1 MIEILYP
8 EICNLYGDSGNI
20 LLMSKM
26 NLKLTKTLFNDEPY
40 FVKNDVKMIYMGPT
54 PEDMLEQIISKLE
67 PYKKRIEELIKN
79 NVYFLFTGN
88 ALDIFSKEIV
98 LSNGKKLNG
107 LGLIDVYVTYKE
119 RYNTLVLGEGEKPIV
134 GYKSQNSYYKSNEE
148 ALFHL
153 KREYSNNLLEGIRK
167 NNFMGTNLLG
177 PILVLNPLFTKELF
191 KELGY
196 NDDIL
201 YYDELVKAYQKRVE
215 EYKIVNLI

>member
-40 FVKNDVKMIYMGPT
+40 FVNNDVKMIYMGPT

-79 NVYFLFTGN
+79 NVYFLCTGN

-98 LSNGKKLNG
+98 LSNGKKING
-107 LGLIDVYVTYKE
+107 LGLIDVYITYKE

>member
-40 FVKNDVKMIYMGPT
+40 FVKNDVKMIYMGPI

-79 NVYFLFTGN
+79 NVYFLCTGN
-88 ALDIFSKEIV
+88 ALDIFSKEII
-98 LSNGKKLNG
+98 LSNGKKVNG

-153 KREYSNNLLEGIRK
+153 KREYSNNLLEGVRK

-191 KELGY
+191 KEFGY

-215 EYKIVNLI
+215 EYKTVNLI

>member
-79 NVYFLFTGN
+79 NVYFLCTGN
-88 ALDIFSKEIV
+88 ALDIFSKEII

-134 GYKSQNSYYKSNEE
+134 GYKSQNSYYKLNEE

-153 KREYSNNLLEGIRK
+153 KREYSNNLLEGVRK

>member
-40 FVKNDVKMIYMGPT
+40 FAKNDVKMIYMGPT

-79 NVYFLFTGN
+79 NVYFLCTGN
-88 ALDIFSKEIV
+88 ALDIFSKEII
-98 LSNGKKLNG
+98 LSNGKKVNG

-153 KREYSNNLLEGIRK
+153 KREYSNNLLEGVRK

-215 EYKIVNLI
+215 EYKTVNLI

>member
-79 NVYFLFTGN
+79 NVYFLCTGN
-88 ALDIFSKEIV
+88 ALDIFSKEII

-153 KREYSNNLLEGIRK
+153 KREYSNNLLEGVRK

-201 YYDELVKAYQKRVE
+201 YYDELVKAYQKRAE
-215 EYKIVNLI
+215 EYKTVNLI

>member
-79 NVYFLFTGN
+79 NVYFLCTGN
-88 ALDIFSKEIV
+88 ALDIFSKEII

-153 KREYSNNLLEGIRK
+153 KREYSNNLLEGVRK

-215 EYKIVNLI
+215 EYKTVNLI

>member
-88 ALDIFSKEIV
+88 ALDIFSKEII
-98 LSNGKKLNG
+98 LSNGKKING

-153 KREYSNNLLEGIRK
+153 KREYSNNLLEGVRK

>member
-79 NVYFLFTGN
+79 NVYFLCTGN

-98 LSNGKKLNG
+98 LSNGKKVNG

-153 KREYSNNLLEGIRK
+153 KREYSNNLLEGVRK

-215 EYKIVNLI
+215 EYKTVNLI

>member
-79 NVYFLFTGN
+79 NVYFLCTGN
-88 ALDIFSKEIV
+88 ALDIFSKEII
-98 LSNGKKLNG
+98 LSNGKKVNG

-153 KREYSNNLLEGIRK
+153 KREYSNNLLEGVRK

>member
-8 EICNLYGDSGNI
+8 EICNLYGDSGNT

-40 FVKNDVKMIYMGPT
+40 FVNNDVKMIYMGPT

-153 KREYSNNLLEGIRK
+153 KREYSNNLLEGVRK

-215 EYKIVNLI
+215 EYKTVNLI

>member
-79 NVYFLFTGN
+79 NVYFLCTGN
-88 ALDIFSKEIV
+88 ALDIFSKEII

-134 GYKSQNSYYKSNEE
+134 GYKSQNSYYKLNEE

-153 KREYSNNLLEGIRK
+153 KREYSNNLLEGVRK

-215 EYKIVNLI
+215 EYKTVNLI

>member
-79 NVYFLFTGN
+79 NVYFLCTGN
-88 ALDIFSKEIV
+88 ALDIFSKEII

-153 KREYSNNLLEGIRK
+153 KREYSNNLLEGVRK

>member
-79 NVYFLFTGN
+79 NVYFLCTGN

>member
-26 NLKLTKTLFNDEPY
+26 NLKLNKTLFNDEPY

-79 NVYFLFTGN
+79 NVYFLCTGN
-88 ALDIFSKEIV
+88 ALDIFSKEII

-153 KREYSNNLLEGIRK
+153 KREYSNNLLEGVRK

-215 EYKIVNLI
+215 EYKTVNLI

>member
-79 NVYFLFTGN
+79 NVYFLCTGN
-88 ALDIFSKEIV
+88 ALDIFSKEII
-98 LSNGKKLNG
+98 LSNGMKVNG

-153 KREYSNNLLEGIRK
+153 KREYSNNLLEGVRK

-215 EYKIVNLI
+215 EYKTVNLI

>member
-79 NVYFLFTGN
+79 NVYFLCTGN
-88 ALDIFSKEIV
+88 ALDIFSKEII
-98 LSNGKKLNG
+98 LSNGKKVNG

-153 KREYSNNLLEGIRK
+153 KREYSNNLLEGVRK

-215 EYKIVNLI
+215 EYKTVNLI

>member
-79 NVYFLFTGN
+79 NVYFLCTGN
-88 ALDIFSKEIV
+88 ALDIFSKEII
-98 LSNGKKLNG
+98 LSNGKKING

-153 KREYSNNLLEGIRK
+153 KREYSNNLLEGVRK

-215 EYKIVNLI
+215 EYKTVNLI

>member
-88 ALDIFSKEIV
+88 ALDIFSKEII
-98 LSNGKKLNG
+98 LSNGKKING

-153 KREYSNNLLEGIRK
+153 KREYSNNLLEGVRK

-215 EYKIVNLI
+215 EYKTVNLI